1 MSLEPNYRHY
11 TKRISEFLA
20 TTLSP
25 SKNRGYIAEID
36 QLRAMAAMLV
46 LLYHGVQLFNPNV
59 GITTT
64 NPVLAIIVEG
74 HSGVGLF
81 IVLSGFILT
90 LGAVGNSVSY
100 KPFLIARILRIYP
113 MLLVC
118 LVVAINVGSS
128 NLINVL
134 TTVLP
139 FNGAAVTGG
148 IPGSFS
154 AMFWAVAVEF
164 QCYLIFPFLLMFS
177 NERGSRFLFR
187 VIAIAIC
194 LRLLATL
201 TGDANPRDI
210 GYWTIVGRI
219 DQFCLGIIAARLY
232 VTKGL
237 QKIRPLWF
245 LPAALA
251 VAAML
256 WLFNQAGGFPSVSR
270 WKIVWP
276 DAEGA
281 AWACFIV
288 TYISAGR
295 LLPGAISHLTS
306 KLGEI
311 SYSFYLI
318 HFAVINMVIK
328 NSMALHA
335 TGHSNL
341 DAIATTL
348 FIVFPITAAI
358 ALLTYHTIELP
369 FLRMRPKY
377 VGARDGDGESE
388 ILRPIPRSDVQGK
401 SRSTR
406 LLASKQDHP

>member
-90 LGAVGNSVSY
+90 LGALGNSVSY

-113 MLLVC
+113 MLLLC

-194 LRLLATL
+194 LPLLATL
-201 TGDANPRDI
+201 TGDANPLDI
-210 GYWTIVGRI
+210 GHWTMVGRI
-219 DQFCLGIIAARLY
+219 VSSCLGISAARLY
-232 VTKGL
+232 VGKGL
-237 QKIRPLWF
+237 EKIRPLWF
-245 LPAALA
+245 LPPALA
-251 VAAML
+251 GAAML
-256 WLFNQAGGFPSVSR
+256 CLVHQAGGSPSV
-270 WKIVWP
+270 
-276 DAEGA
+276 G
-281 AWACFIV
+281 
-288 TYISAGR
+288 
-295 LLPGAISHLTS
+295 
-306 KLGEI
+306 
-311 SYSFYLI
+311 
-318 HFAVINMVIK
+318 
-328 NSMALHA
+328 
-335 TGHSNL
+335 
-341 DAIATTL
+341 
-348 FIVFPITAAI
+348 
-358 ALLTYHTIELP
+358 
-369 FLRMRPKY
+369 
-377 VGARDGDGESE
+377 
-388 ILRPIPRSDVQGK
+388 
-401 SRSTR
+401 RSTV
-406 LLASKQDHP
+406 

>member
-1 MSLEPNYRHY
+1 MSLEPNYSRNRS
-11 TKRISEFLA
+11 TVRISEFLA

-25 SKNRGYIAEID
+25 SKNCRYIAEID

-46 LLYHGVQLFNPNV
+46 LLYHGLQLFNPSV
-59 GITTT
+59 GLTTAR
-64 NPVLAIIVEG
+64 PLLAIIVEG

-90 LGAVGNSVSY
+90 LGALGNSISY
-100 KPFLIARILRIYP
+100 KSFLVARILRIYP

-134 TTVLP
+134 TALLP
-139 FNGAAVTGG
+139 FNGAAVTGA

-177 NERGSRFLFR
+177 DERGSNFLFR
-187 VIAIAIC
+187 VIAIAAC
-194 LRLLATL
+194 LRLMATL

-232 VTKGL
+232 VGNDL
-237 QKIRPLWF
+237 QKIYPLWF

-251 VAAML
+251 VWAMH
-256 WLFNQAGGFPSVSR
+256 WLFNQAGGFPSVGR

-276 DAEGA
+276 DVEGA
-281 AWACFIV
+281 LWACFIV
-288 TYISAGR
+288 TYLSAGR
-295 LLPGAISHLTS
+295 LLPRAISHLFS

-311 SYSFYLI
+311 SYSFYLV

-328 NSMALHA
+328 NSMSLHA
-335 TGHSNL
+335 TGHENI
-341 DAIATTL
+341 DALATTL
-348 FIVFPITAAI
+348 IIVFPITAAI

-369 FLRMRPKY
+369 FLRMRPRY
-377 VGARDGDGESE
+377 VGAGG
-388 ILRPIPRSDVQGK
+388 
-401 SRSTR
+401 
-406 LLASKQDHP
+406 